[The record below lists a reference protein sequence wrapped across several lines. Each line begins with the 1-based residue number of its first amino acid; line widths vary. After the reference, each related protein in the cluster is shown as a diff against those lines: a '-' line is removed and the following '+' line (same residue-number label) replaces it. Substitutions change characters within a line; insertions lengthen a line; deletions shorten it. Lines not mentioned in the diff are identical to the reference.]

1 MSAESE
7 RQKNVPKKSS
17 HARQYGS
24 PRMSNVIL
32 SFMPQKIRRIK
43 LMKKSFV
50 KYIITGLILS
60 ATILILGVSVY
71 ARIEYTLCSECGQM
85 TMWSVCGGEELT
97 DSTPG
102 TCPYDS
108 DCKVYYST
116 CVTKRFC
123 KNCGNIS
130 NPFER
135 HDERKT
141 HTGCGIVQN
150 MCHYH

>member
-24 PRMSNVIL
+24 PKMSNVIL

-60 ATILILGVSVY
+60 ATVLSVSVY

-85 TMWSVCGGEELT
+85 TMWSVCGGDELQ
-97 DSTPG
+97 DSPTG

-108 DCKVYYST
+108 NCRVYYYT
-116 CVTKRFC
+116 CSTKRFC

-135 HDERKT
+135 HDERIE
-141 HTGCGIVQN
+141 HSICDISRN